1 MADPGDVEAPAQ
13 HLNGPVASQRL
24 VETGHQHLA
33 RVCAVHGDKAVP
45 FVGLGGLDP
54 GLQILGVERET
65 HVVAGGGPAQPAL
78 RDQPVDDVGFEMF
91 LMVQIAHAALLT
103 SIFPVT
109 AAVINAARFSLSRA
123 MLCSVLVMSVS
134 ILAVCAAR
142 LRVISSC
149 SSFGGTGQR
158 TSLKPSG

>member
-54 GLQILGVERET
+54 GLQILGVEREI

-91 LMVQIAHAALLT
+91 LVVQIAHAALLT

-123 MLCSVLVMSVS
+123 MLFSVWAIRFRMRSS
-134 ILAVCAAR
+134 SR
-142 LRVISSC
+142 SISSAMARC
-149 SSFGGTGQR
+149 SSKG
-158 TSLKPSG
+158 